1 MTVHE
6 AMTAI
11 SGVVTLAV
19 AGSAAVVAW
28 AVIAAPTAV
37 VSGLMHASDS
47 HTIDLV
53 VRALYGALIHVVRY
67 F

>member
-1 MTVHE
+1 MTVRE
-6 AMTAI
+6 AVTAI
-11 SGVVTLAV
+11 SGVVTLGV

-47 HTIDLV
+47 HAIDLV
-53 VRALYGALIHVVRY
+53 ARALYDAMIHIVRY